1 MRTNKVAVSETKKRV
16 DYPGTLRSLTIGESR
31 AFKMTG
37 RLYQGMHNARYR
49 MREKGFDFLFE
60 TDAEKNLMH
69 VTRTS

>member
-16 DYPGTLRSLTIGESR
+16 DYPGTLRSLTVGEFR

-37 RLYQGMHNARYR
+37 RLYQGMYSARCQLR
-49 MREKGFDFLFE
+49 NKGFDFLFE

-69 VTRTS
+69 ITRIS